1 MQKYHLA
8 QINIAQLIAPEG
20 DPRVQEFFA
29 NVPSVNQL
37 AESSEGFIWRFEDDY
52 PDPMVAF
59 NMSVWRSIESLAAF
73 AYRSGHIEF
82 LRKRDQWFTPMDE
95 NHMALWW
102 VPTGHLPSSE
112 EGLKRLQQLNEVGPS
127 SAAFTFK
134 QRFNPPG

>member
-1 MQKYHLA
+1 MQAYNLA

-37 AESSEGFIWRFEDDY
+37 AESSEGFIWRFEDDH

-95 NHMALWW
+95 NYMALWW
-102 VPTGHLPSSE
+102 VPAGHLPSSE